1 MEKTVKTATGSVRAS
16 ESSNQQPVAWIFQV
30 LALIRT
36 ALLLVVSTCRVSL
49 KKKILIEFVFKI
61 NLFLKKILF

>member
-49 KKKILIEFVFKI
+49 KKKKF
-61 NLFLKKILF
+61 